1 MKSEP
6 EAVASG
12 LQHYLL
18 AREYR
23 SGYKTRPVWNDTDT
37 PLAYLITFRSYGTWL
52 HGDERGS
59 IDRFHNRYKS
69 PYIDP
74 NATWQ
79 RHNAQVLQGEPV
91 VLDASQRRSVEA
103 AIRETCTFRHW
114 HLHAVNAR
122 TNHVHVVVSI
132 GLIKPE
138 RALTAF
144 KANATRQ
151 MREDGCWVGDQSPWA
166 EKGSKRYLWNE
177 RSVARA
183 IDYVLYGQG
192 DELPDFDD
200 D

>member
-18 AREYR
+18 ACEYR

-52 HGDERGS
+52 HGDERSS

-79 RHNAQVLQGEPV
+79 RHNAQVLQGRAGRLGRHDRWIWYGIRQEQRDCQRLSAAPIERNSFGLHRAGVAERPSVHEDWGFPV
-91 VLDASQRRSVEA
+91 PSDSTARVRASGESRR
-103 AIRETCTFRHW
+103 
-114 HLHAVNAR
+114 N
-122 TNHVHVVVSI
+122 VS
-132 GLIKPE
+132 
-138 RALTAF
+138 
-144 KANATRQ
+144 
-151 MREDGCWVGDQSPWA
+151 
-166 EKGSKRYLWNE
+166 
-177 RSVARA
+177 
-183 IDYVLYGQG
+183 
-192 DELPDFDD
+192 
-200 D
+200 